1 MRPLRLLILLAL
13 LGAGAFWWITRPNP
27 LPADAVAG
35 LTGDA
40 RKGEALFWAGGC
52 ASCHAAK
59 GATAAEQLKLGGG
72 QELATQFG
80 TFVVPNIS
88 PDKATGIGGWT
99 LAEFANA
106 LTRGLNPAGQHLYPA
121 FPYASYSHM
130 TLQDVADL
138 KAYLDTLPPV
148 VQANAPHRLTFP
160 FGWRRLVG
168 GWKWLYLR
176 PGWVVPDP
184 LTHAEQRGRYL
195 AEALVHCGECHTPR
209 NLFGAMDSGRWL
221 AGAPNPSGPG
231 HIPNITPAKLD
242 WSADDIAT
250 YLTSGLTPSF
260 DSAGGDM
267 SHVIE
272 NLGHLTDADRAA
284 IAAYVKKVP
293 PAN

>member
-35 LTGDA
+35 MTGDA

-148 VQANAPHRLTFP
+148 VQVNAPHRLTFP

-184 LTHAEQRGRYL
+184 LTPAEQRGRYL

-267 SHVIE
+267 AHVIE